1 MLLIIGQKE
10 KAAALV
16 RMIIKR
22 LMIYQEN
29 FDEMYMYSNDSGIQY
44 LILHNHVSS
53 LSWSMRFT
61 VTVQQPAIQ
70 LLGDTFK

>member
-1 MLLIIGQKE
+1 MLLIICRKE

-53 LSWSMRFT
+53 LS
-61 VTVQQPAIQ
+61 
-70 LLGDTFK
+70 